1 MCKISSI
8 LFGYQCEHIHV
19 LILEITHHQIH
30 KNIGL
35 AHTFDTRCLLFNLLW
50 HSAATWHWRSW
61 STLVQ
66 VMACCLTAPS
76 HYLNQ
81 CWSVINGFLCG
92 PHQRSISQE
101 VFKIS
106 IHILIM
112 NLKHTR
118 LTHWG
123 QVKHICIS
131 NLTII
136 GSDNG
141 LSPGRR
147 QAIIWANAGILLN
160 RLLGTNFSDILIA
173 IYTLSFKKMKFKQWS
188 EKWQPFCLSLN
199 VLKLLPHLPG
209 ENELIFLTWITI
221 SSIPRIITAAWNTSV
236 HTTARIPP
244 WKFTHK

>member
-1 MCKISSI
+1 MA
-8 LFGYQCEHIHV
+8 
-19 LILEITHHQIH
+19 LEILVNTGSGNGLLLDSTKPLPEPMLICHQWVPV
-30 KNIGL
+30 
-35 AHTFDTRCLLFNLLW
+35 C
-50 HSAATWHWRSW
+50 
-61 STLVQ
+61 
-66 VMACCLTAPS
+66 
-76 HYLNQ
+76 
-81 CWSVINGFLCG
+81 

-123 QVKHICIS
+123 QAKHICIS

-141 LSPGRR
+141 LLPGRR

-160 RLLGTNFSDILIA
+160 RPLGTNFSDILIA
-173 IYTLSFKKMKFKQWS
+173 IYILSFKKTKFKQWS

-244 WKFTHK
+244 WKFTHKWGILKKIYWKSKFNQLIFFDPF